1 MTSTYIKGRKRYFAT
16 ALQTIYRN
24 IVSVSAGKMRYRIG
38 IVSVPEKISNIGIV
52 SDISDISAG
61 RKIRI
66 AAVALYGAAVAA
78 VALHLTLGRRPGSRT
93 EWLAARLGSLRH
105 TLRLPHHGMHCL
117 EPSGG
122 LFIPLH

>member
-1 MTSTYIKGRKRYFAT
+1 
-16 ALQTIYRN
+16 
-24 IVSVSAGKMRYRIG
+24 MRYRIG

-66 AAVALYGAAVAA
+66 AAVALYGAEVAA
-78 VALHLTLGRRPGSRT
+78 VALLSPWDGLGHGRSGSPLDSGRCATHCVFLTMVCIVWSPAL
-93 EWLAARLGSLRH
+93 
-105 TLRLPHHGMHCL
+105 
-117 EPSGG
+117 G